1 MGKDNKKKDAKSAMR
16 WRTGMLNKK
25 ERAAM
30 ERYGL
35 NTSDYG
41 WDKSD
46 NPGRYSGGDYDDMR
60 EDFLRAASN
69 DYDTR
74 RGIEAMA
81 MSGKDKAKSIAKN
94 GFMNPSDV
102 MNANNMQAKEHRRA
116 GNGGDFTSRSDFAGS
131 SFRSVERDRK
141 KQTEGYRNEFAA
153 KSDLNG
159 LKDKLMAQATEK
171 AAKPIEPS
179 DRMAGVEERLNGDTE
194 TDYSTDG
201 LYNKNNEDAPKT
213 DDQADAARNFLT
225 DYKFDVK
232 KGSNLRHDINTGLSN
247 AARAVTDNYGR

>member
-1 MGKDNKKKDAKSAMR
+1 MGKDNKKDAKSAMR
-16 WRTGMLNKK
+16 WRTGMINKK
-25 ERAAM
+25 EREAM
-30 ERYGL
+30 QRYGL
-35 NTSDYG
+35 DPSNYG
-41 WDKSD
+41 YDR
-46 NPGRYSGGDYDDMR
+46 PGQHSENSGDYNDMQ
-60 EDFLRAASN
+60 EDFTRAARN

-74 RGIEAMA
+74 RGLEAMA
-81 MSGKDKAKSIAKN
+81 MSGKKKAQDLAKGGLN
-94 GFMNPSDV
+94 NASDV
-102 MNANNMQAKEHRRA
+102 MNANNMQRKMHGRM
-116 GNGGDFTSRSDFAGS
+116 GNGGDFSSASDFAGVS
-131 SFRSVERDRK
+131 YGAVERDRK

-153 KSDLNG
+153 KSDLNS

-179 DRMAGVEERLNGDTE
+179 DRMTGVEERLNGDTE

-201 LYNKNNEDAPKT
+201 LYSKNNEDAPKT

-232 KGSNLRHDINTGLSN
+232 KGANLRHDINTGLSN

>member
-1 MGKDNKKKDAKSAMR
+1 MGKDNKKKDAESAMR

-35 NTSDYG
+35 NPSDYG

-46 NPGRYSGGDYDDMR
+46 NPGRYSGGDYNDMQ
-60 EDFLRAASN
+60 EDFTRAARN

-81 MSGKDKAKSIAKN
+81 MSGKKKAQKLAEGGLNSA
-94 GFMNPSDV
+94 GDV
-102 MNANNMQAKEHRRA
+102 MNANNMQIKEHRRA
-116 GNGGDFTSRSDFAGS
+116 GNGGSFSSASDFAGTS
-131 SFRSVERDRK
+131 YRSVERDRA
-141 KQTEGYRNEFAA
+141 KQTESYRDEFAA
-153 KSDLNG
+153 KSDLNS

-201 LYNKNNEDAPKT
+201 LYTKNNEDAPKA

-225 DYKFDVK
+225 EYKFDVK
-232 KGSNLRHDINTGLSN
+232 KGANLRHDINTGLSN